1 MKKTEILTAVVLLA
15 SGIGRAEIVGTNASV
30 RPDNSLIVDVQVSTR
45 PLVAKVLVTYAADGV
60 DPLVSRLTPA
70 STAGPTTITI
80 GRLRANKIYT
90 YTVRAID
97 EHGGPAGSATGTF
110 QTGPLP
116 AALASNT
123 YTLTG
128 RMTTPLVVLSQLGA
142 FHGLVALDLRGPDA
156 PQIVWYYSNAPSDA
170 SGTLQSDAPVSL
182 VPDANGNLIFSDSG
196 SGGPVAA
203 DSFYRAIAPDGTIV
217 GESPRGCASLT
228 PPAST
233 APRGWI
239 WGQGNDIH
247 EELAPGADGVP
258 GTILHLG
265 KVAKDPFFDAGL
277 APQGS
282 RLQLGTTIRRWDPTT
297 GKDTVV
303 WDPFDFLDPLTERTD
318 QSNSDPGINSNS
330 QAPMPCAGKSLA
342 IEEWTHSN
350 SLQVAPTGEILQ
362 SIRHLDTV
370 VAISPQ
376 FDGLAWRIGRFHS
389 DFVFP
394 EPRDKFYHQHFVRM
408 LDNGNLLLFDNGN
421 GRPAAQ
427 GGSYSRALEL
437 ALDWGSMTATKVWEY
452 RHSALNNDG
461 SAGYK
466 YSDAAGMAERLQNG
480 NTLVLFGRDVDPGT
494 LRARGPQTFTLVEAD
509 TKSDAG
515 AVAVLNMQL
524 PGEPLIYRALP
535 LATLFGEV
543 VARRP

>member
-1 MKKTEILTAVVLLA
+1 MRETETLAAVVLLA
-15 SGIGRAEIVGTNASV
+15 ATVGHAEIVGTSASV
-30 RPDNSLIVDVQVSTR
+30 RPDNSLIVDVQVSAR
-45 PLVAKVLVTYAADGV
+45 DRVAKLLVTYQADGV

-80 GRLRANKIYT
+80 GRLRANKTYT

-97 EHGGPAGSATGTF
+97 EHGGPAGSATGIFT
-110 QTGPLP
+110 TGPLP
-116 AALASNT
+116 VPLALNT
-123 YTLTG
+123 YSLKG
-128 RMTTPLVVLSQLGA
+128 HMTTPLVVLSQLGA
-142 FHGLVALDLRGPDA
+142 FHGFVALDLHGSDA
-156 PQIVWYYSNAPSDA
+156 PQIVWYYSNAPSAA
-170 SGTLQSDAPVSL
+170 SGVLQSDAPVSL
-182 VPDANGNLIFSDSG
+182 VQDANGNLIFSDSG

-203 DSFYRAIAPDGTIV
+203 DAFYRAITSDGTLV
-217 GESPRGCASLT
+217 SESPHGCTSLT

-239 WGQGNDIH
+239 WAQGNDIH

-258 GTILHLG
+258 ESILHLG
-265 KVAKDPFFDAGL
+265 KVVKDPFFDAGL
-277 APQGS
+277 APQGT
-282 RLQLGTTIRRWDPTT
+282 RLQLGTTIRRWDPST

-318 QSNSDPGINSNS
+318 TNSSDPGINSNS
-330 QAPMPCAGKSLA
+330 RAPMPCAGNSLA

-350 SLQVAPTGEILQ
+350 SLQVAPTGEIVH

-376 FDGLAWRIGRFHS
+376 FDGIAWRIGRFHS
-389 DFVFP
+389 YFAFP
-394 EPRDKFYHQHFVRM
+394 NPSDQFYHQHFARM

-437 ALDWGSMTATKVWEY
+437 ALDWGSMTSTKVWEY
-452 RHSALNNDG
+452 RHRVSNNDG
-461 SAGYK
+461 SVSYK
-466 YSDAAGMAERLQNG
+466 YADAAGMAERLENG
-480 NTLVLFGRDVDPGT
+480 NTLILFGRDVDPGT

-509 TKSDAG
+509 ANSDAA
-515 AVAVLNMQL
+515 AVAVLDMQL
-524 PGEPLIYRALP
+524 PGEPLVYRAVP
-535 LATLFGEV
+535 LKTLFGEV